1 MTALMLVESP
11 NKAKTIAKYLRGT
24 GITVMASF
32 GHIREIDTKKKLFEA
47 IEPENGFKTHYV
59 VGLKSKDH
67 AKKITDAAKGV
78 DTVYLATDPDRE
90 GEAIAWHLWD
100 MLKGY
105 KNIKT
110 FKRVTYTEVNEK
122 AVKQAISQAGE
133 LDFNKAY
140 AGLARQII
148 DKIFGFSI
156 SPVLWKA
163 LAPGLSAGRVQSPGL
178 HLVSEREREI
188 QAFIATIFWSVSGN
202 TAKDNITFPVKLS
215 SIDTVKI
222 DKATLNEKDYTK
234 EYVEG
239 EFKKILDLMAKK
251 EPLKVI
257 DVVKTKVSNKPKA
270 PYMTSTLQ
278 MDAVRQLGWSA
289 QRVMAAAQ
297 KLFEGDGGEHGYIT
311 YHRTDSVNMAED
323 ALKALYQY
331 VGDAYGEE
339 YRAAK
344 PIVYSGKKTNA
355 QEAHECIRPSDIDH
369 TPDMMANRYDK
380 SSDEYK
386 LYRLIWCRTVASQM
400 APSLSE
406 RTAIVYRY
414 GDRYQFKANG
424 SVVLFDGYR
433 RVYQEGRDKKDEED
447 SHQLPVIEVG
457 DEMLLLHA
465 ELGEHET
472 SPPSRYNEATLVKQ
486 LEDYGIGRPSTYA
499 TICARLKDRNY
510 IKMDSKRID
519 VNEMGLEVD
528 KFLTS
533 HFSQYVDYGYT
544 AKMEEMLDDIATGKA
559 SKEEILD
566 RFYRP
571 LMDNVKTVTD
581 HFPKEERG
589 VLEHT
594 GEKCPQCGDGEVI
607 VRLGKYGKFK
617 TCTKRCGYVLSLSEK
632 KIEHEVV
639 EGRSCPNCKSP
650 LHVIKGRFGKFI
662 SCSNY
667 KECKYSEKMD
677 GTVKVPPTDTGVK
690 CPKCKKKNLV
700 VRSGKRGKFISCSG
714 FPKCRHIVNESDFR
728 SISGLSNDQV
738 DAMLK

>member
-632 KIEHEVV
+632 KIEHE
-639 EGRSCPNCKSP
+639 S
-650 LHVIKGRFGKFI
+650 
-662 SCSNY
+662 
-667 KECKYSEKMD
+667 
-677 GTVKVPPTDTGVK
+677 
-690 CPKCKKKNLV
+690 
-700 VRSGKRGKFISCSG
+700 
-714 FPKCRHIVNESDFR
+714 
-728 SISGLSNDQV
+728 
-738 DAMLK
+738 